1 MRKDLE
7 FLKIV
12 LQNFFILSPE
22 NVSDYCRSKIFSITS
37 EFIGAAMACD
47 CNPQGSLDFAC
58 ADYGGQCKCKPNVI
72 GRSCERCAPGYYN
85 FPDCLSKK

>member
-1 MRKDLE
+1 
-7 FLKIV
+7 
-12 LQNFFILSPE
+12 
-22 NVSDYCRSKIFSITS
+22 
-37 EFIGAAMACD
+37 MACD

-72 GRSCERCAPGYYN
+72 GRSCERCASGYYN

>member
-1 MRKDLE
+1 MLS
-7 FLKIV
+7 
-12 LQNFFILSPE
+12 NLSPE

-58 ADYGGQCKCKPNVI
+58 ANYGGQCRCKPNII

-85 FPDCLSKK
+85 FPDCLSKL